1 MFDKL
6 RVWWTLD
13 TAAEQDR
20 ADGNGDTPMP
30 GSGVG
35 TR

>member
-13 TAAEQDR
+13 KAAEQDSPDNPFG
-20 ADGNGDTPMP
+20 ALAAG
-30 GSGVG
+30 
-35 TR
+35 